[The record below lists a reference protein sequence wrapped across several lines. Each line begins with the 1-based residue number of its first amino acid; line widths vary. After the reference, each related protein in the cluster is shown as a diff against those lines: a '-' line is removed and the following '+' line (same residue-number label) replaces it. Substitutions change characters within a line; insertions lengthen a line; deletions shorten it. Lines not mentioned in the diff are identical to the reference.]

1 MTGYVGKSKIKSSG
15 ARVRSKSMRSR
26 GRVKRVEHLTH
37 GSRHSRHSRRLPE
50 RRKPGRF
57 NEELESGSRKSHA
70 SRASQR
76 HSKAVSQ
83 ASRPSRRPI
92 TQQAAQQAPVAQDYE
107 LKSVQSKEVPREDRS
122 TKEAIE
128 KVSEYL
134 KTHEDKKEQA
144 EQVPDDHQQ
153 DEERA
158 PVNDEKIH
166 DEIDSLYYGDGYS
179 EYSRGTRRTGQT
191 SATYISKLERELQ
204 DERVAREKL
213 EKELEEIKRIS
224 SEISSHLGLSG
235 TKPAAE

>member
-1 MTGYVGKSKIKSSG
+1 M
-15 ARVRSKSMRSR
+15 
-26 GRVKRVEHLTH
+26 
-37 GSRHSRHSRRLPE
+37 
-50 RRKPGRF
+50 
-57 NEELESGSRKSHA
+57 
-70 SRASQR
+70 
-76 HSKAVSQ
+76 
-83 ASRPSRRPI
+83 
-92 TQQAAQQAPVAQDYE
+92 
-107 LKSVQSKEVPREDRS
+107 QSKEIPREDRS

-144 EQVPDDHQQ
+144 DGVPENQ

-158 PVNDEKIH
+158 PVNDDKIH

-204 DERVAREKL
+204 EERVAREKL

-224 SEISSHLGLSG
+224 SEISSHLGLSAS
-235 TKPAAE
+235 KPAGAE